1 MVIFVVN
8 LKIKEMKAKA
18 VEFTDNG
25 IKYVE
30 LTRGTY
36 EVDGVVIECK
46 EYNNKVSVVD
56 LNSVKPILRATV
68 VCYYTTNGEDRHE
81 VEWYEDRK
89 NELLKKQTT
98 IDLGDYET
106 LTKWDSL
113 EDEFAYRKFTSL
125 YTPIKK
131 DIDVVGDPIK
141 FDVTSTVL
149 ETGNP
154 FIKSEFVN
162 GEKDLCLFS
171 YNRPSALLKIVSDCF
186 TALGMEFKG
195 DISYAQ
201 TASVKKWGNSTHS
214 CIRYVTAFGGYLFT
228 DLYNNVSIQRGTLE
242 SLHLRYESDKKDI
255 ERIIKTKYNIA
266 FGSVDEKAFNFNKLL
281 STIKS
286 AEYSARKIQPKQS
299 TYTEYKTALSKLLEA
314 ITQIETSFK
323 E

>member
-1 MVIFVVN
+1 
-8 LKIKEMKAKA
+8 MKAKA

-125 YTPIKK
+125 YAAVKK
-131 DIDVVGDPIK
+131 DIEIIGDPIK

-171 YNRPSALLKIVSDCF
+171 YNRHLALINIVTNCF
-186 TALGMEFKG
+186 TELGMKFE
-195 DISYAQ
+195 DNISYAK
-201 TASVKKWGNSTHS
+201 TSGVKIWGNSTHS
-214 CIRYVTAFGGYLFT
+214 GIQYVTAFGGYLFT
-228 DLYNNVSIQRGTLE
+228 DLYKNISIQRGTLE
-242 SLHLRYESDKKDI
+242 SLLLRYESDKKDI

-266 FGSVDEKAFNFNKLL
+266 FGSVDEKAFDFHKLL

-286 AEYSARKIQPKQS
+286 AEYNARKIQPKQS
-299 TYTEYKTALSKLLEA
+299 TYTEYKTALAKLIEA

>member
-1 MVIFVVN
+1 M
-8 LKIKEMKAKA
+8 KA
-18 VEFTDNG
+18 VEFTDKG

-46 EYNNKVSVVD
+46 EYSNKVSVSD
-56 LNSVKPILRATV
+56 LDSVRPITRTNV
-68 VCYYTTNGEDRHE
+68 VCYYTSNGEDRHD

-89 NELLKKQTT
+89 NELLKKQTV

-106 LTKWDSL
+106 STKWDSL
-113 EDEFAYRKFTSL
+113 DDEFAYRKFTSL
-125 YTPIKK
+125 YTAVKK
-131 DIDVVGDPIK
+131 DIEVIGDPIK

-171 YNRPSALLKIVSDCF
+171 YNRPSALLRIVSDCF
-186 TALGMEFKG
+186 TELGMKFE
-195 DISYAQ
+195 DNISYAK
-201 TASVKKWGNSTHS
+201 TSGVKIWGNSTHS
-214 CIRYVTAFGGYLFT
+214 CIQYVTAFGGYLFT
-228 DLYNNVSIQRGTLE
+228 DLYKNTSSQRGTLE
-242 SLHLRYESDKKDI
+242 SLLLRYESDKKDI

-266 FGSVDEKAFNFNKLL
+266 FGDVDEKAFNFHKLL
-281 STIKS
+281 TTIKA
-286 AEYSARKIQPKQS
+286 AEYSTRKIQPKQS
-299 TYTEYKTALSKLLEA
+299 SYSEYKTALAKLLEA
-314 ITQIETSFK
+314 ITQIETSFR